1 MSRTSYLAAIILLV
15 TAAVFLRAVENVPA
29 VPLHH
34 PLRDLPLRV
43 AEWRGQSG
51 LLDPET
57 VAALRADDYLLRSYD
72 DGAGRGLILYAAYY
86 TSQPP
91 DTRIHSPA
99 VCLPGA
105 GWVIARTG
113 LERIQLPGRTITVN
127 RDLIQKGDDQE
138 VVLYWF
144 QMQGAVAA
152 TELQATSLL
161 AWTSLTRHR
170 SDEALVRINAR
181 LVGNV
186 EETVRHEVAFVRA
199 VFPLFRRILPE

>member
-1 MSRTSYLAAIILLV
+1 MKRTPYLIAMILIV
-15 TAAVFLRAVENVPA
+15 TAAALLRAVESAPA

-34 PLRDLPLRV
+34 PLQDLPLQV
-43 AEWRGQSG
+43 AGWRGQPG
-51 LLDPET
+51 LLDPDT
-57 VAALRADDYLLRSYD
+57 VAALHADDYLLRSYD
-72 DGAGRGLILYAAYY
+72 DGARRSLILYAAYY
-86 TSQPP
+86 MSQPP

-127 RDLIQKGDDQE
+127 RDLIQKGDVQE

-170 SDEALVRINAR
+170 SDEALVRINAP
-181 LVGNV
+181 LVGSV
-186 EETVRHEVAFVRA
+186 EQTAQREVAFVRA

>member
-1 MSRTSYLAAIILLV
+1 MKRTPYLVALILIV
-15 TAAVFLRAVENVPA
+15 TAAAVLRTVENAPA

-43 AEWRGQSG
+43 AEWRGQPG
-51 LLDPET
+51 LLDPDT

-72 DGAGRGLILYAAYY
+72 DGRDRALVLYAAYY

-127 RDLIQKGDDQE
+127 RDLIEKGDDRE

-181 LVGNV
+181 LVGSV
-186 EETVRHEVAFVRA
+186 EQTAQREAAFVRA
-199 VFPLFRRILPE
+199 VFPLFQRILPE